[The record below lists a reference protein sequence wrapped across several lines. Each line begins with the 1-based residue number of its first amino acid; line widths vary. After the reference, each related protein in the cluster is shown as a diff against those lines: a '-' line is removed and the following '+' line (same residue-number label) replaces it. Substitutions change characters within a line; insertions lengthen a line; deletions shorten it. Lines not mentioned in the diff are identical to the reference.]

1 MISLLLLGLLLGMRH
16 ALEPDHVAAVATLA
30 TRSRGPRET
39 VLQGAVW
46 GLGHTITLLVVG
58 GACLLVRVTIPQRLA
73 ASLEGVVGVMLV
85 LLGADV
91 LLRMRRRGVHL
102 HVHRHGDGTV
112 HFHAHQHA
120 PGEAHAPQTPHAPPH
135 TPHTPHNAAH
145 HEHAHAHGFPRR
157 ALLVGLVHGLAGS
170 AALLLLTL
178 ATLGSAWLG
187 IAYIA
192 VFGIGSIAGMAV
204 LAGVMSFPLQGP
216 AHRFAQ
222 WRSGLE
228 AVIGCG
234 TLAVGGW
241 VLYNTPWVQG
251 LLQ

>member
-1 MISLLLLGLLLGMRH
+1 MRH

-30 TRSRGPRET
+30 ARSRGPRET

-46 GLGHTITLLVVG
+46 GLGHTITLLAVG
-58 GACLLVRVTIPQRLA
+58 GACLLLRATIPQRLA
-73 ASLEGVVGVMLV
+73 ASLEGVVGVMLL

-91 LLRMRRRGVHL
+91 LVRMRRRGVHL
-102 HVHRHGDGTV
+102 HVHSHGDGTV
-112 HFHAHQHA
+112 HLHAHQHA
-120 PGEAHAPQTPHAPPH
+120 PGTALDTNPAHQDAHDPV
-135 TPHTPHNAAH
+135 H
-145 HEHAHAHGFPRR
+145 HEHAHVHGFPRR

-178 ATLGSAWLG
+178 TTLGSAWLG
-187 IAYIA
+187 VAYIA

-204 LAGVMSFPLQGP
+204 LAGVMSLPLQGP
-216 AHRFAQ
+216 ARRFTSWLK

-251 LLQ
+251 LLR

>member
-1 MISLLLLGLLLGMRH
+1 MRH

-30 TRSRGPRET
+30 ARSRGPRET

-46 GLGHTITLLVVG
+46 GLGHTITLLAVG
-58 GACLLVRVTIPQRLA
+58 GVCLLLRATIPQRLA
-73 ASLEGVVGVMLV
+73 ASLEGVVGVMLL

-91 LLRMRRRGVHL
+91 LVRMRRRGVHL
-102 HVHRHGDGTV
+102 HVHRHDEGTV
-112 HFHAHQHA
+112 HLHAHRHA
-120 PGEAHAPQTPHAPPH
+120 PDTVHDTHAADGADGAPANNADDAHAHH
-135 TPHTPHNAAH
+135 TVH
-145 HEHAHAHGFPRR
+145 HEHAHVHGFPRR

-178 ATLGSAWLG
+178 TTLGSAWLG
-187 IAYIA
+187 VAYIA

-204 LAGVMSFPLQGP
+204 LAGVMSLPLQGP
-216 AHRFAQ
+216 ARRFSSWLR

-251 LLQ
+251 LLR

>member
-1 MISLLLLGLLLGMRH
+1 MRH

-30 TRSRGPRET
+30 ARSRGPRET

-46 GLGHTITLLVVG
+46 GLGHTITLLAVG
-58 GACLLVRVTIPQRLA
+58 GACLLLRATIPQRLA
-73 ASLEGVVGVMLV
+73 ASLEGVVGVMLL

-91 LLRMRRRGVHL
+91 LVRMRRRGVHL
-102 HVHRHGDGTV
+102 HVHSHSHGDGTV
-112 HFHAHQHA
+112 HLHAHQHA
-120 PGEAHAPQTPHAPPH
+120 PGTPLATHDAD
-135 TPHTPHNAAH
+135 
-145 HEHAHAHGFPRR
+145 HAHAHHAHDAVAHEHVHVHGFPRR

-178 ATLGSAWLG
+178 TTLGSAWLG
-187 IAYIA
+187 VAYIA

-204 LAGVMSFPLQGP
+204 LAGVMSLPLQGP
-216 AHRFAQ
+216 ARRFTSWLK

-251 LLQ
+251 LLR